1 MYSTDSF
8 LVNDRQVD
16 RKLNFL
22 KYIDRNKTWLL
33 ESCDLRFQIG
43 FLVPSDSNTSHNP
56 RYISQHIL
64 FKIRKA
70 PIFLYLSIF
79 NEIFNHNFF
88 FIPQISN
95 IGHKECKYSHDVGDP
110 NMSHYSIT
118 YRLYFGLLKFHES
131 FLFFRE
137 NKNKHK
143 LSSI

>member
-88 FIPQISN
+88 LYR
-95 IGHKECKYSHDVGDP
+95 KYQTSDIRSVNTHMMLEILICP
-110 NMSHYSIT
+110 T
-118 YRLYFGLLKFHES
+118 TQ
-131 FLFFRE
+131 
-137 NKNKHK
+137 
-143 LSSI
+143 